1 MWTGTP
7 KEQRQLTHRGWVW
20 PWTPGSSDHPV
31 VGEMGLGG
39 HHKDTGEH
47 TASAP
52 APPSALFVIFRLL
65 SFSFRETVAQGPS
78 GLVPVFTTQAAEPGC
93 LFLAGNCCCW
103 ALPPPF
109 RDPPQSAAVAQGR
122 LGGTEE
128 RCRPQPLPADSERV
142 AGLLP

>member
-1 MWTGTP
+1 
-7 KEQRQLTHRGWVW
+7 
-20 PWTPGSSDHPV
+20 
-31 VGEMGLGG
+31 MGLGG

-78 GLVPVFTTQAAEPGC
+78 GLVPVFTAQAAEPGC

-122 LGGTEE
+122 LGGQRRDAALSPCLQIQKE
-128 RCRPQPLPADSERV
+128 
-142 AGLLP
+142 